1 MIKKNNELSEKNK
14 EYLNIIMQKNEYL
27 KELSD
32 SFFELSKLENDCEI
46 IENEVVNLSNVLS
59 DMIIAQYDWI
69 NEKLISLEIK
79 IKDGIIINTNHH
91 YLARIF
97 QNLFSNAEK
106 YAYSRFVVRLSVIN
120 DKIDIVF
127 YHDFNN
133 DELICIDKIFDP
145 FYKTN
150 SRNNDGTGLGLYI
163 VHSLCEKLGF
173 TVKAYIDKN
182 RIFHIRITI

>member
-1 MIKKNNELSEKNK
+1 
-14 EYLNIIMQKNEYL
+14 MQKNEYL

-133 DELICIDKIFDP
+133 DELICIDKILIHSIKLIREIMMELVWG
-145 FYKTN
+145 YI
-150 SRNNDGTGLGLYI
+150 LYI
-163 VHSLCEKLGF
+163 VYAKSLVLQSKLILIKIGF
-173 TVKAYIDKN
+173 FTSG
-182 RIFHIRITI
+182 